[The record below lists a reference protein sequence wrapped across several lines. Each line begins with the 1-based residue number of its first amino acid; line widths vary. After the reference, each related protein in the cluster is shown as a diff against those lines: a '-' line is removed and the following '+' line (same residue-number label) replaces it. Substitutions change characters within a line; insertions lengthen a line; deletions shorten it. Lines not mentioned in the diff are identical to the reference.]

1 MFSEKLIK
9 KLAAQALA
17 SLEEDAKNHERKAR
31 NLRGTASV
39 LKEMLPAALASFKPV
54 KFKPL
59 TKKQVRALAKEYLIP
74 PPLRFWLRLR
84 PLPRRKHPSA

>member
-39 LKEMLPAALASFKPV
+39 VKEMLASFKPV

-59 TKKQVRALAKEYLIP
+59 TKKQVRALTVRY
-74 PPLRFWLRLR
+74 R
-84 PLPRRKHPSA
+84 